1 MKFPSSS
8 NKKAFC
14 SKLRQSRAACR
25 NGLLTQIEETNEH
38 NDRLFYTLVKGK
50 RSNTGVQQL
59 NFGDNCYSGQDII
72 HGWTRYFCDLSTPDY
87 TVEEACK
94 PTHPGDEN
102 YQGLEHLFTS
112 RELHTAISA
121 LKPAKASG
129 PDNISAEH
137 LMYIGNSTR
146 ILILILLN

>member
-1 MKFPSSS
+1 M
-8 NKKAFC
+8 
-14 SKLRQSRAACR
+14 
-25 NGLLTQIEETNEH
+25 G
-38 NDRLFYTLVKGK
+38 KGK

-102 YQGLEHLFTS
+102 YQGLEHLFNS

-129 PDNISAEH
+129 PDKHLCGAPDVHRQQHQDSHPHPAE
-137 LMYIGNSTR
+137 LDDAIEAYYS
-146 ILILILLN
+146 